1 METPSAAVPPAAA
14 QAAPE
19 ALAIRVLV
27 VDDEAGFRDLMT
39 YELGFRGF
47 TVETA
52 ASGEEAAEKARGR
65 EGGFDVVVSDLTMPG
80 MGGIEGLKV
89 LKEIDPRVEVIM
101 ATGYA
106 TLETA
111 VEAMRRGAY
120 DYITKPFQ
128 IDDLCRLVERAAEK
142 RRMGVRLERLE
153 EINRLKSEF
162 LANMSHELRTPMN
175 AILGYTELLLDG
187 VYGEMP
193 EAQKGPLKRVD
204 ASGKDLL
211 QLINSVLD
219 LSKISAG
226 RMPVHIENFSLKE
239 LAQEVVDTL
248 GAIARGKKLL
258 LSLEAPEDVR
268 VRSDRTKLKQIL
280 INLAG
285 NGLKFTAEGGVTVR
299 VEPAGDGA
307 LIRVRDTGIGIKDED
322 MPKLFKEFSQ
332 LDASATRVY
341 GGTGL
346 GLAISQ
352 KMAQLLGGSIEVES
366 APGAGATFTVVLPAR
381 EEARREAVV
390 SPLPPSAPGTA
401 NRTVLAIDDDPEVLN
416 LLKDSM
422 RGTGYT
428 LVGALGGEEGVALAR
443 QVKPFVITLDIMMP
457 HRDGWSVLKMLKDD
471 PELRAIPVIILSILD
486 NRALGYSLGIADYI
500 VKPFDRKELLVKLGD
515 LGRSGGDG
523 AARGARR
530 VLVVDDEESI
540 VAMLSDVLRAQ
551 GYEVDVARTGRA
563 AMGAMTA
570 GRPDLVFLDLMI
582 PALNG
587 FDILEAMERDPRLK
601 DVPVIVL
608 TAKSLSPQ
616 ETEYLQT
623 RVQAVVQKGSRD
635 LGELLALVRD
645 KMSVSDGKDHAA

>member
-1 METPSAAVPPAAA
+1 
-14 QAAPE
+14 
-19 ALAIRVLV
+19 
-27 VDDEAGFRDLMT
+27 
-39 YELGFRGF
+39 
-47 TVETA
+47 
-52 ASGEEAAEKARGR
+52 
-65 EGGFDVVVSDLTMPG
+65 
-80 MGGIEGLKV
+80 
-89 LKEIDPRVEVIM
+89 
-101 ATGYA
+101 
-106 TLETA
+106 
-111 VEAMRRGAY
+111 
-120 DYITKPFQ
+120 
-128 IDDLCRLVERAAEK
+128 
-142 RRMGVRLERLE
+142 
-153 EINRLKSEF
+153 
-162 LANMSHELRTPMN
+162 
-175 AILGYTELLLDG
+175 
-187 VYGEMP
+187 
-193 EAQKGPLKRVD
+193 
-204 ASGKDLL
+204 
-211 QLINSVLD
+211 
-219 LSKISAG
+219 
-226 RMPVHIENFSLKE
+226 
-239 LAQEVVDTL
+239 DTL

-307 LIRVRDTGIGIKDED
+307 LIRVRDTGIGINAED
-322 MPKLFKEFSQ
+322 LPKLFKEFSQ

-390 SPLPPSAPGTA
+390 SPPPPPAPGTA